1 MGDRMKKILFI
12 LLLSSGLSYGEQKA
26 TNKAVLLSILL
37 PGLGEQYL
45 GDTKGAIREYLT
57 EGAIW
62 TTYFTAKWY
71 AGNQA
76 HNYDLYSKMNART
89 FPEYQVENGMRG
101 TYYDAMEWYESIEV
115 YNTMIREEA
124 RATYPDSLADARAE
138 RLKYIE
144 ENSISDT
151 LSWKW
156 TDMNKWDEFRQ
167 LRKTERDIIQ
177 KAGYCVG
184 IALANRLVSALMVAY
199 KVPKNYGLDIEQNG
213 IQLNYMFK

>member
-12 LLLSSGLSYGEQKA
+12 LLLSSSLSYGEPKT
-26 TNKAVLLSILL
+26 TNKGILLSILL

-45 GDTKGAIREYLT
+45 GDNKGAIREYLI

-62 TTYFTAKWY
+62 TTYFTAHWY
-71 AGNQA
+71 AGNLA
-76 HNYDLYSKMNART
+76 HNYDIYSKMNTRT
-89 FPEYQVENGMRG
+89 SPECQVSNEIKN
-101 TYYDAMEWYESIEV
+101 TYYDAMEWYESREV

-124 RATYPDSLADARAE
+124 RAYYPDTSKNARAE
-138 RLKYIE
+138 QLKYVA
-144 ENSISDT
+144 ENSISDS
-151 LSWKW
+151 LNWNW
-156 TDMNKWDEFRQ
+156 TDVNKWDEFRG

-199 KVPKNYGLDIEQNG
+199 KVPKSYGLNIESNG
-213 IQLNYMFK
+213 IQLNYNFK

>member
-1 MGDRMKKILFI
+1 MKKILFI
-12 LLLSSGLSYGEQKA
+12 ILLLNSGLSYGEPKA
-26 TNKAVLLSILL
+26 TNKGILLSILL
-37 PGLGEQYL
+37 PGLGEQYF
-45 GDTKGAIREYLT
+45 GDTKGAIRGYLT
-57 EGAIW
+57 EGVIW

-71 AGNQA
+71 AGNLA
-76 HNYDLYSKMNART
+76 HNYDLYSKMNTRQ
-89 FPEYQVENGMRG
+89 FPEYQVQSDMKS

-124 RATYPDSLADARAE
+124 RSYYPDTLSNARE
-138 RLKYIE
+138 EQLKYIK
-144 ENSISDT
+144 ENSISDS

-177 KAGYCVG
+177 KAGYCIG

-199 KVPKNYGLDIEQNG
+199 KVPQNYGLNIESNG